1 MARASKRPS
10 HPLVDR
16 LNESLTVANL
26 AKALAAC
33 GVIAGSI
40 MGVVSFFVTHK
51 EFNVTTAWVKYDIR
65 NNRLEYLNDKQYEC
79 DQKKVQGPLIT
90 FDQVLCAH
98 YESQRNQVGAEVA
111 TLKDKAGEA
120 GK

>member
-10 HPLVDR
+10 HPIVDR

-26 AKALAAC
+26 AKALGAC
-33 GVIAGSI
+33 GIIAGSI
-40 MGVVSFFVTHK
+40 MGVISYFVTHK

-79 DQKKVQGPLIT
+79 DQKKIVGQLIT
-90 FDQVLCAH
+90 LDQVLCAH
-98 YESQRNQVGAEVA
+98 YESQHTQVGAEVA
-111 TLKDKAGEA
+111 DLKAKAGEA
-120 GK
+120 SK